1 MARAWLFIKILLF
14 ALFISVIVRYMLVQS
29 YVVTDNAMAP
39 EFREGDVLLIN
50 RFFELL
56 HNRVI
61 VFKDQE
67 TLERSLRRIIAL
79 PEERI
84 AVNDGI
90 VSIEDRDGRVTIQEL
105 PLFGTVILTLPG
117 VGKIDAHEV
126 FVMPDNATQ
135 EFYGLIDQR
144 HVIGAP
150 FARIY
155 PFSRISFFN
164 N

>member
-1 MARAWLFIKILLF
+1 MNRVAIFLKIFTL
-14 ALFISVIVRYMLVQS
+14 ALFVSVVVRYLAVQPF
-29 YVVTDNAMAP
+29 VVADNAMAP
-39 EFREGDVLLIN
+39 EYRKGDVLLVN
-50 RFFELL
+50 RFAEFSR
-56 HNRVI
+56 NTII
-61 VFKDQE
+61 VFKDPH
-67 TLERSLRRIIAL
+67 TLARSLRRIIAL

-90 VSIEDRDGRVTIQEL
+90 VSITNTDGDMTIKEL

-126 FVMPDNATQ
+126 FVMPDHAAQ

-144 HVIGAP
+144 HIIGVP
-150 FARIY
+150 FVRIY
-155 PFSRISFFN
+155 PFSRITFFN